1 MDFTEYIGD
10 FEIIKHSEIIIY
22 NDKEVSIELIEDNAP
37 LVLKIR
43 FQNKGG
49 RTSSITEELK
59 DNVLTF
65 NFINFEREN
74 SLGGL
79 FEPIEVGRFGNDD
92 VLFFNCVVY
101 TLNSKEGSRVL
112 RYSFLKKKS
121 NEVD

>member
-10 FEIIKHSEIIIY
+10 FEIIRHSEIIIY
-22 NDKEVSIELIEDNAP
+22 NNKEVSIELIENNDP
-37 LVLKIR
+37 LVLKIQ

-49 RTSSITEELK
+49 RVSSIVEELK

-74 SLGGL
+74 SLGGI
-79 FEPIEVGRFGNDD
+79 FEPMEVGKFGNGD
-92 VLFFNCVVY
+92 VLFFNCIVY